1 MMRRIKKMVLAVFS
15 LLTLGSAAWSQAPLS
30 LIPINPCRVVDTR
43 MPVGPLGGPSIAAGT
58 SRSFNPQLSTSCSIP
73 STAEA
78 YSFNVTVVPAGNY
91 LGYLTVYPTGATRP
105 VVSTMNS
112 FDGRTKANAVIVGG
126 GTAGA
131 VSFYATDTTDVVVD
145 ITGYFVPPSVAGG
158 LDFYPMPNGPCNL
171 VDTTQPIP
179 NPDTHLA
186 GPSLKGFTARSFP
199 VSTSLCLA
207 GLLAEAYSLNITS
220 IPHTTLGYLTVWNSD
235 FSQPVVSTLNA
246 PTGTVTSN
254 AALIVTASGDL
265 SALPSDDSDLI
276 IDINGYFGNPGTI
289 GFRGASLYTM
299 TPCRALD
306 TRTVNNGNPVQGLLF
321 VDMGTCF
328 SSTPFGYVTNAT
340 VVPTTTFAYL
350 QVYDDFTG
358 QPTTDTLHALDAA
371 VTSNMAIATD
381 QFGDLGVSTYSASP
395 TALIVDV
402 TGYFDSAN
410 LRITTTSLANA
421 YVGIK
426 YAAQLTAQGGTPP
439 YTWSATGLPTG
450 LTIGA
455 KTGLISGTTTVQGV
469 ATVIVTVTPAT
480 GGAVSATF
488 TLNVQALVPLQITT
502 TTFPDAQIGV
512 SYTFS
517 VFATGG
523 ITPYTWSI
531 SSGGLPAGLTLST
544 DTSAP
549 YEAQIT
555 GVPTGPTGTSNFSL
569 QVTDSQTIPATAT
582 APFSIKVS
590 H

>member
-1 MMRRIKKMVLAVFS
+1 
-15 LLTLGSAAWSQAPLS
+15 
-30 LIPINPCRVVDTR
+30 
-43 MPVGPLGGPSIAAGT
+43 
-58 SRSFNPQLSTSCSIP
+58 
-73 STAEA
+73 
-78 YSFNVTVVPAGNY
+78 
-91 LGYLTVYPTGATRP
+91 
-105 VVSTMNS
+105 
-112 FDGRTKANAVIVGG
+112 
-126 GTAGA
+126 
-131 VSFYATDTTDVVVD
+131 
-145 ITGYFVPPSVAGG
+145 
-158 LDFYPMPNGPCNL
+158 
-171 VDTTQPIP
+171 
-179 NPDTHLA
+179 
-186 GPSLKGFTARSFP
+186 
-199 VSTSLCLA
+199 
-207 GLLAEAYSLNITS
+207 
-220 IPHTTLGYLTVWNSD
+220 
-235 FSQPVVSTLNA
+235 
-246 PTGTVTSN
+246 
-254 AALIVTASGDL
+254 
-265 SALPSDDSDLI
+265 
-276 IDINGYFGNPGTI
+276 
-289 GFRGASLYTM
+289 
-299 TPCRALD
+299 
-306 TRTVNNGNPVQGLLF
+306 
-321 VDMGTCF
+321 
-328 SSTPFGYVTNAT
+328 
-340 VVPTTTFAYL
+340 
-350 QVYDDFTG
+350 
-358 QPTTDTLHALDAA
+358 
-371 VTSNMAIATD
+371 
-381 QFGDLGVSTYSASP
+381 
-395 TALIVDV
+395 
-402 TGYFDSAN
+402 